1 MASKRRILYVG
12 GLADEAD
19 DDVLRATFLPFGD
32 IMDINVP
39 KDYVK
44 DSHRGFGFVEF
55 ELEEDAAAAMDNMN
69 NAELYGRTLRVNI
82 AKPPKTVG
90 GKAVWNDEGWLND
103 QAGKSKEESSKAAEG
118 IELEAADGTKTKV
131 TPKNVKAQVYMDINI
146 KNKPAGRIV
155 IELRGD
161 MVPKTAENFRLL
173 CTGAAGYGYKG
184 CKFHRIIP
192 KFMIQGGDFTRG
204 NGTGGKSVYNDGGS
218 FEDENFTLKHMGPGT
233 LSMANSGPHSN
244 RSQFFICTE
253 KTEWL
258 DNKHVVFGQV
268 IVGLDVVR
276 KIEAEGSE
284 SGDPRNRVM
293 IADCGELK

>member
-1 MASKRRILYVG
+1 MTSKRRILYVG
-12 GLADEAD
+12 GLSEEVDE
-19 DDVLRATFLPFGD
+19 DVLRATFVPFGD
-32 IMDINVP
+32 IMDVNIP

-55 ELEEDAAAAMDNMN
+55 ELEEDALAATDNMN
-69 NAELYGRTLRVNI
+69 NAELFGRVLRVNT

-90 GKAVWNDEGWLND
+90 GKAVWTDEAWLND
-103 QAGKSKEESSKAAEG
+103 QASKKEAKVAEAEG
-118 IELEAADGTKTKV
+118 IEIEATDGTKTKV
-131 TPKNVKAQVYMDINI
+131 TPKNTRAQVYFDINI
-146 KNKPAGRIV
+146 KNKAAGRIV
-155 IELRGD
+155 MELRGD
-161 MVPKTAENFRLL
+161 VVPKTAENFRLL

-184 CKFHRIIP
+184 TKFHRIIP
-192 KFMIQGGDFTRG
+192 GFMLQGGDHTRG
-204 NGTGGKSVYNDGGS
+204 NGTGGKSVYNGGGA

-233 LSMANSGPHSN
+233 LSMANAGPN
-244 RSQFFICTE
+244 TNKSQFFICTE

-276 KIEAEGSE
+276 KIEAEGTE
-284 SGDPRNRVM
+284 SGDPKNRVH